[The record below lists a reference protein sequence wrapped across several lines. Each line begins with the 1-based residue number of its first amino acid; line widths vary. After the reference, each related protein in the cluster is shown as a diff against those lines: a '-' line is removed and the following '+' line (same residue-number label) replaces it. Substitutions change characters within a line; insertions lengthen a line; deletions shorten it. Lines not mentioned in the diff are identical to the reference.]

1 MGDGRMRKV
10 LWLVA
15 VVALLLALAGAAQ
28 GTFGWRARA
37 AGTAAVPT
45 KAAKEAV
52 ELSGESV
59 EYDANRRVSV
69 LTGGAGGPAVLTTAR
84 LTLSADRLEYAEE
97 TGQVKVEGN
106 VRLEGME
113 PDRFVLTA
121 RTMTAD
127 LKARTARAQGD
138 VRLSTGK
145 AVATAGE
152 AFYQEKERQ
161 VVLLNGP
168 EVRFEENVLKGKEIV
183 YSLAEQRV
191 KARGGSRVTVFV
203 DRSAE
208 KGE

>member
-1 MGDGRMRKV
+1 MRKL
-10 LWLVA
+10 LWLVP

-28 GTFGWRARA
+28 GTSGWRVIA
-37 AGTAAVPT
+37 AGTSPAPA

-69 LTGGAGGPAVLTTAR
+69 VSGGPGGPAVLTTTK
-84 LTLSADRLEYAEE
+84 LTLSADRLEYSQE
-97 TGQVKVEGN
+97 TGKVKAEGN
-106 VRLEGME
+106 ARLEAKE
-113 PDRFVLTA
+113 PDQFVLTA
-121 RTMTAD
+121 RTLSAE
-127 LKARTARAQGD
+127 LKARTARAQGE
-138 VRLSTGK
+138 VRLSTEK

-152 AFYQEKERQ
+152 AFYQEKERL
-161 VVLLNGP
+161 VTLVGDP
-168 EVRFEENVLKGKEIV
+168 EVRLEENVLRGKEIV

-203 DRSAE
+203 DRGDE